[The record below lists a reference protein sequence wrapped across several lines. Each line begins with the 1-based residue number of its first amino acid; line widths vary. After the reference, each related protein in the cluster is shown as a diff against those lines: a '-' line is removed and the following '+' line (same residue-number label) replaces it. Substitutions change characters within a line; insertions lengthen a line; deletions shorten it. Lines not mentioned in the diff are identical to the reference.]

1 MERFLTEYANYKKRL
16 FKNNKLMQQEYKDK
30 AIERIDNSLQCKEE
44 GLITIDETINGI
56 LNCLPSN

>member
-30 AIERIDNSLQCKEE
+30 AIERIDNGLQCKEE

>member
-16 FKNNKLMQQEYKDK
+16 FKNNKLMQQEYTDK
-30 AIERIDNSLQCKEE
+30 AIERIDNSLQCREE

-56 LNCLPSN
+56 LNCSPSN

>member
-1 MERFLTEYANYKKRL
+1 MERFLTEYANYEKKL

-30 AIERIDNSLQCKEE
+30 AIERINKILQCREK